1 LDASGGPSNIGGNAV
16 TLIAPEAFTALI
28 TGDGDDV
35 IIGNSLNNLIMG
47 GRGNNILDGKAGED
61 EALYIGGR
69 SLYNLQKLTDGYQI
83 TSNVIS
89 GGGTDSVFNVEHF
102 NFGTTSLLAKSALD
116 QTQTFAS
123 FYDALFDRSAD
134 GEGLRYWVD
143 DYFEKGQ
150 TILDVALNFVMA
162 PEDNV
167 TLLDNQEFVT
177 RLYNYGL
184 EREPDASGFEYWINE
199 LQTQKSNRGE
209 ILLGFVQSNEFINNR
224 LDLVS
229 IQVSQ
234 LGDIWA

>member
-1 LDASGGPSNIGGNAV
+1 
-16 TLIAPEAFTALI
+16 
-28 TGDGDDV
+28 
-35 IIGNSLNNLIMG
+35 
-47 GRGNNILDGKAGED
+47 
-61 EALYIGGR
+61 
-69 SLYNLQKLTDGYQI
+69 
-83 TSNVIS
+83 
-89 GGGTDSVFNVEHF
+89 
-102 NFGTTSLLAKSALD
+102 
-116 QTQTFAS
+116 
-123 FYDALFDRSAD
+123 
-134 GEGLRYWVD
+134 
-143 DYFEKGQ
+143 
-150 TILDVALNFVMA
+150 MA